1 MKFNKYEKEST
12 YIESENVVPP
22 SDIVTYNELRSAYD
36 LFRMKEEDVLDIQP
50 DFQREFV
57 WNNASQTRFIDS
69 LIKQLP
75 IPSMCFSYD
84 YETEKW
90 SVIDG
95 LQRISTIIRFLDDDN
110 WKLADLDD
118 ISPVIRG
125 KKVKKIKEDDYLYK
139 RVQNISLPITVV
151 RYDTSKPEHY
161 RYLFTIFHRLNTG
174 GVKLTNQEI
183 RNAIFNGPLNQLLIK
198 LNDENKTWRKITKAK
213 KNKSYRYKY
222 EELILRFLAFQ
233 ENLDG
238 YNGNLTSFLND
249 FMRENKNSI
258 DNGNRQK
265 VFTRTMSIMNKL
277 YDYDLDLKHSVT
289 VIETLMYAI
298 GKNIDTVAKYE
309 IKDLVAGYNKV
320 IKDKS
325 LSKDS
330 IKINLSS
337 KDKFKERLYNAQN
350 NILK

>member
-118 ISPVIRG
+118 ISPVIKG

-151 RYDTSKPEHY
+151 RCDTSKPEHY

-213 KNKSYRYKY
+213 KTNP
-222 EELILRFLAFQ
+222 IDI
-233 ENLDG
+233 N
-238 YNGNLTSFLND
+238 
-249 FMRENKNSI
+249 MRN
-258 DNGNRQK
+258 
-265 VFTRTMSIMNKL
+265 
-277 YDYDLDLKHSVT
+277 
-289 VIETLMYAI
+289 
-298 GKNIDTVAKYE
+298 
-309 IKDLVAGYNKV
+309 
-320 IKDKS
+320 
-325 LSKDS
+325 
-330 IKINLSS
+330 
-337 KDKFKERLYNAQN
+337 
-350 NILK
+350 